1 MLVVPSTAVTTN
13 GSRSTV
19 LLLQNGQQVRTQ
31 VTVGV
36 AGDSWTEITQGVS
49 SGDQVVLTTST
60 STSSSSSTQ
69 GFPGG
74 GLNGELPSNGPDNAA
89 PNGRG

>member
-1 MLVVPSTAVTTN
+1 MTTN

-19 LLLQNGQQVRTQ
+19 LLLKDGQQVRTQ

-49 SGDQVVLTTST
+49 SGDPVVLTTST
-60 STSSSSSTQ
+60 STSSSSSNQ

-74 GLNGELPSNGPDNAA
+74 GFPGGGIPGGGAA
-89 PNGRG
+89 PGGRG